1 MGFDV
6 INNPDFNR
14 FRKRSGFKNSEFKQL
29 AGLYSRAAIVKALYD
44 ISVDVDCDEGVCTF
58 AYFRT
63 NNSPAYLQFVIRRVG
78 PFTDMYEVFKQGKGR
93 IARSGIFARA
103 FEKLEEEIAELMP
116 EQS

>member
-1 MGFDV
+1 MQTPVV
-6 INNPDFNR
+6 ICGY
-14 FRKRSGFKNSEFKQL
+14 KRSPFHFATKGAL
-29 AGLYSRAAIVKALYD
+29 AKVRPDDMGAAIVKALYD
-44 ISVDVDCDEGVCTF
+44 ISVDVDFDEGVCTF